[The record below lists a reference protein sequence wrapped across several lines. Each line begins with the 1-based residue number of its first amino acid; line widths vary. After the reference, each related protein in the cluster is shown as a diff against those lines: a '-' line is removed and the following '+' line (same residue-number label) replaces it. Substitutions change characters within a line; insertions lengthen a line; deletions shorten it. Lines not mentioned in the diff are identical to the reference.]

1 MTKEEFT
8 KLVWDNVATSPKSW
22 RKGQA
27 VFNVIDELFGVA
39 RIVQFAD
46 KIDCFYNDEAIDKFI
61 DASWDRIN
69 ILLTTKENE
78 GEV

>member
-8 KLVWDNVATSPKSW
+8 KLVLDNVATSPKSW

-27 VFNVIDELFGVA
+27 VFNVIDDLFGVA
-39 RIVQFAD
+39 RIVQLVD
-46 KIDCFYNDEAIDKFI
+46 GVDCFYNDEAIDDFI

-69 ILLTTKENE
+69 MVLTEKEN
-78 GEV
+78 

>member
-8 KLVWDNVATSPKSW
+8 KLVWDNVSTSPKSW

-27 VFNVIDELFGVA
+27 VFNVIDDLFGVA
-39 RIVQFAD
+39 RIVQFVD
-46 KIDCFYNDEAIDKFI
+46 HIDCFYNDEAINDFI

-69 ILLTTKENE
+69 MVLTEKK
-78 GEV
+78 